1 MLREEFQTPEAGMGE
16 RAAARLTTRF
26 VLDLCGVM
34 AEVAGGDLLRGLI
47 LTAIVDAN
55 VGHLAAQE
63 SRDHGSMEG
72 IPPDDLRRPISISAL
87 ARLLKIPYETTRRH
101 VARLLD
107 EGICIRIEDRGVIV
121 PAAMLA
127 QIKPVTAHHYESL
140 RGLLLALNEAGFDVE
155 AMSRPS

>member
-1 MLREEFQTPEAGMGE
+1 MLRKEFQTSDAGLGE

-26 VLDLCGVM
+26 VLDLCSVM

-55 VGHLAAQE
+55 VSHLAAPE
-63 SRDHGSMEG
+63 SRAYGGMES
-72 IPPDDLRRPISISAL
+72 IPPDDLRRPVSISAL
-87 ARLLKIPYETTRRH
+87 SRSLKIPYETTRRH
-101 VARLLD
+101 IARMVD
-107 EGICIRIEDRGVIV
+107 EGICVRIEDRGVIV

-140 RGLLLALNEAGFDVE
+140 RGLLCALNEAGFDVE
-155 AMSRPS
+155 AMSRPQ